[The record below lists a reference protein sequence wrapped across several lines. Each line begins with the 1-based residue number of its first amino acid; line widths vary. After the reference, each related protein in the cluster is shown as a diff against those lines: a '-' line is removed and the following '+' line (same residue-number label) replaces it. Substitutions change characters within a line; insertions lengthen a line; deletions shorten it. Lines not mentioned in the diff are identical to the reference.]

1 MKNIHLLIV
10 LSFTALVSAHAFAH
24 GLSKTEKTA
33 PDNFIGLETEAGRT
47 VASFHDALSNGD
59 AEAVMS
65 ALAPDVIILE
75 GARIE
80 RSAQEYREHHLQAD
94 MRFSSAVNTT
104 TVDHYVRVYGDTAV
118 SISRS
123 RTEGTYKGKQID
135 RQGNETLAL
144 KLIDG
149 HWKITHIHWSH

>member
-1 MKNIHLLIV
+1 MKNNHLLIV
-10 LSFTALVSAHAFAH
+10 FLFAALFSVHAFAH
-24 GLSKTEKTA
+24 GPSKTEKTA
-33 PDNFIGLETEAGRT
+33 PDNFVGLETDAGRT
-47 VASFHDALSNGD
+47 VVAFHDALSNSN
-59 AEAVMS
+59 AKTVMAVLS
-65 ALAPDVIILE
+65 PDVIILE

-94 MRFSSAVNTT
+94 MRFSAAVNTT
-104 TVDHYVRVYGDTAV
+104 TVDHYVRVHNDTAV

-123 RTEGTYKGKQID
+123 RTVGTYKGKQID
-135 RQGNETLAL
+135 RQGNETLVL